1 MKKLMTICLL
11 IATAL
16 TVKAQELENLDGIWK
31 FEKMKIHGYIVYF
44 DGTAK
49 DKENAINGYLKAVK
63 NGLASDEEKEISIKG
78 INENKSAIYA
88 SFKEQYGY
96 NIEFKDNK
104 LFYKFFNNDG
114 KMEKTEAKLN
124 IKDDILKLYTTNYL
138 YDIFDFTFLVK
149 DGKLKLTE
157 INEMTKSD
165 DEVFV
170 FYFKK

>member
-1 MKKLMTICLL
+1 MKKIVLTSTFLFLCLL
-11 IATAL
+11 TN
-16 TVKAQELENLDGIWK
+16 AQELDGVWK
-31 FEKMKIHGYIVYF
+31 FEKMKLFGYVVYF
-44 DGTAK
+44 DDTTK

-63 NGLASDEEKEISIKG
+63 TGMATDEEKESSIKG

-114 KMEKTEAKLN
+114 KMEKTEAELN
-124 IKDDILKLYTTNYL
+124 IEDDILKLYTTNYL
-138 YDIFDFTFLVK
+138 YDIFDFKFLVK
-149 DGKLKLTE
+149 DGELKLTE
-157 INEMTKSD
+157 INEWTESD
-165 DEVFV
+165 DELLV

>member
-1 MKKLMTICLL
+1 MKKLLTNCLL
-11 IATAL
+11 IATIFIAN
-16 TVKAQELENLDGIWK
+16 AQEMENLDGIWK
-31 FEKMKIHGYIVYF
+31 FEKIKMYGFTVYF

-63 NGLASDEEKEISIKG
+63 NGLATDEEKESSIKG

-114 KMEKTEAKLN
+114 KMKKTEAELN
-124 IKDDILKLYTTNYL
+124 IKDDILELYTTNYL
-138 YDIFDFTFLVK
+138 YDIFDFKFLVK
-149 DGKLKLTE
+149 DGKLRITE

-165 DEVFV
+165 DEVLV